1 MRLYKKIYLTVL
13 NNEGLIVC
21 QLATNW
27 SKTCREAKINFIK
40 AYPQYDGMKLY
51 ANFAK

>member
-1 MRLYKKIYLTVL
+1 MRLYKKIYLTVISS
-13 NNEGLIVC
+13 EGAIVC

>member
-1 MRLYKKIYLTVL
+1 MKLYKKIYLTVISSD
-13 NNEGLIVC
+13 GAIVC

-27 SKTCREAKINFIK
+27 SKTCKEAKINFIK
-40 AYPQYDGMKLY
+40 AYPQYEGMKLH